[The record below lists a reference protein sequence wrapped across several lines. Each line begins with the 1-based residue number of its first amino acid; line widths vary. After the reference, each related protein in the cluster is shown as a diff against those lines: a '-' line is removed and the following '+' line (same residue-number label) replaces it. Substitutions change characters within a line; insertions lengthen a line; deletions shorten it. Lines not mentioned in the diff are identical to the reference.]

1 MKAPSLSLWSSTKG
15 FLLFILLFQA
25 QLADAQVSKCI
36 QPDGV
41 VLYTDQGCSSGQI
54 SQAAA
59 QDVEKSWLNADLNN
73 LSALWRE
80 KSQPLL
86 LHAGSRQALILLY
99 LIMSTVCFIAYYR
112 DKKRAIQG
120 VQRTPEVRLHF
131 YELLGGW
138 PGGLLAQR
146 MIRHKNRKKSYQQVF
161 WLIVLLNLCATGY
174 FLATR

>member
-1 MKAPSLSLWSSTKG
+1 MKAHNLRLWSSTQG
-15 FLLFILLFQA
+15 VLLLFLLFQA
-25 QLADAQVSKCI
+25 PLADAQVYKCV

-41 VLYTDQGCSSGQI
+41 VLYTDLGCRSRQI
-54 SQAAA
+54 SQAVV
-59 QDVEKSWLNADLNN
+59 QNVEQSWFTADLNN
-73 LSALWRE
+73 LPALWHE
-80 KSQPLL
+80 KAQPLL
-86 LHAGSRQALILLY
+86 LNAEPRQLLLLLY

-161 WLIVLLNLCATGY
+161 WLIVLLNLCASGY